1 MNQEI
6 QNSTLLNK
14 IKGNIMFYDINN
26 QNDSIFLINDDSNAN
41 CINQNNINNYTQK
54 KVEKGINQ
62 DDLPKFKKYDKSDLK
77 FKEFVP
83 KDNLFYCFLAEV
95 NRPSYR
101 AISYL

>member
-1 MNQEI
+1 MI
-6 QNSTLLNK
+6 VIL
-14 IKGNIMFYDINN
+14 Y
-26 QNDSIFLINDDSNAN
+26 
-41 CINQNNINNYTQK
+41 INQNKSNNYVQ
-54 KVEKGINQ
+54 VQVDSEINP
-62 DDLPKFKKYDKSDLK
+62 DDLPKFKKYNKSDLK